1 MEDLEIGEVAII
13 VALIAGVVYLLY
25 EVFNKLSGTQ
35 ADPGGGAAGT
45 GVLSNLANQL
55 DLGSSSESFSSA
67 IETIVSDPF
76 TSAKTIIGGWY
87 NDLTGDAQEY

>member
-13 VALIAGVVYLLY
+13 VALIAGVVYLVY
-25 EVFNKLSGTQ
+25 EAFNKLSGTQ

-55 DLGSSSESFSSA
+55 EVGNSSESFSQA
-67 IETIVSDPF
+67 AATVVADPF
-76 TSAKTIIGGWY
+76 TSAKTIIGGWW